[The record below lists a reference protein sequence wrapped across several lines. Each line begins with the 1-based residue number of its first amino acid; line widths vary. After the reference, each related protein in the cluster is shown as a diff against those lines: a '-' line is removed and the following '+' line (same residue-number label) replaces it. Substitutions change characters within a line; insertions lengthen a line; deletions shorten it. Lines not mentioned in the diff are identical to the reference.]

1 MKDLKVILAE
11 DHLIVRDGIR
21 LLLER
26 MESIHVVGEA
36 TNGTEVLEMLNQGLE
51 ADVVLTDISMPE
63 MDGISLIKA
72 LKTAYPDIKVVILSM
87 LDQQKYIIEA
97 FSEGAL
103 GYLLKNTGL
112 DELVFAIRQ
121 ASMGQKYLCSELSF
135 KYMDDVMQRQVGI
148 SAVQHPLVELSSREV
163 EVLNLIAEGL
173 TNNEISDQLFLSRR
187 TVEGHRQA
195 LIEKTGVRNTAAL
208 IRYAVLNGFVK

>member
-1 MKDLKVILAE
+1 MSVLKVILAE
-11 DHLIVRDGIR
+11 DHMIVRDGIR

-26 MESIHVVGEA
+26 IESLDVVGEA
-36 TNGTEVLEMLNQGLE
+36 TNGIEVLEMLHNGLE
-51 ADVVLTDISMPE
+51 ADVVLADISMPE
-63 MDGISLIKA
+63 MDGIELVKA
-72 LKTAYPDIKVVILSM
+72 LKITYPNIKVVILSM
-87 LDQQKYIIEA
+87 LDQQKYIGEA

-112 DELVFAIRQ
+112 DELLFAIRQ
-121 ASMGQKYLCSELSF
+121 ASMGQRYLCSELAF
-135 KYMDDVMQRQVGI
+135 KYMDEIMQRQVGMPTHQV
-148 SAVQHPLVELSSREV
+148 SNVEFSSREV

>member
-135 KYMDDVMQRQVGI
+135 KYMDEVMQRQVGI

>member
-1 MKDLKVILAE
+1 MKVLKVILAE

-26 MESIHVVGEA
+26 VESIRVVGEA
-36 TNGTEVLEMLNQGLE
+36 TNGTEVLEMLRNGLE
-51 ADVVLTDISMPE
+51 ADVVLADINMPG

-72 LKTAYPDIKVVILSM
+72 LKTVESHLKVVILSM
-87 LDQQKYIIEA
+87 LDQQKYVVEA

-103 GYLLKNTGL
+103 GYLLKNVGL
-112 DELVFAIRQ
+112 EELVFAIRQ

-135 KYMDDVMQRQVGI
+135 KYMEDVMQRQAGV
-148 SAVQHPLVELSSREV
+148 STAQTPLVELSSREV

>member
-1 MKDLKVILAE
+1 MKALKVILAE

-51 ADVVLTDISMPE
+51 ADVVLADISMPE
-63 MDGISLIKA
+63 MDGISLTKA
-72 LKTAYPDIKVVILSM
+72 LKASYPDIKVVILSM

-121 ASMGQKYLCSELSF
+121 ASMGQRYLCSELSF

-148 SAVQHPLVELSSREV
+148 SAVQNPLVELSSREV